1 MLLYSVLFCLPSFP
15 HYAICDEPFDYIIM
29 NFCLTKQF
37 DLLFAVILSL
47 FSLNVYL
54 F

>member
-1 MLLYSVLFCLPSFP
+1 MPLYSVLFCLPSFP
-15 HYAICDEPFDYIIM
+15 HYTTRDEPFDYTIV

-47 FSLNVYL
+47 FNLSVDLY
-54 F
+54 